1 MVEIGNDLKS
11 LQEEVRGYIE
21 AVYPWPEPVCL
32 VCNEDGKFAGLP
44 LNRALRD
51 DEGRMYDA
59 VAGTFLITGI
69 AGDELCDLPAEYA
82 DKFTR
87 MFAEPE
93 DFLILNGKLAA
104 IPHSRKMRKEGTRQ

>member
-1 MVEIGNDLKS
+1 MVTIGDDLES
-11 LQEEVRGYIE
+11 LQAEVHGDIE

-32 VCNEDGKFAGLP
+32 ICNEDGKFSGLP

-69 AGDELCDLPAEYA
+69 AGEELCDLQAEYA

-93 DFLILNGKLAA
+93 DFLILNGKLMA
-104 IPHSRKMRKEGTRQ
+104 IPRSGKTRKEGMRA